1 MLDIRLTFSTII
13 FIFPFSM
20 NVEPCSLSNQISRR
34 PLEKARPEIYLQI
47 KNLQDMLGIK
57 S

>member
-1 MLDIRLTFSTII
+1 MLDLRLTFSKII
-13 FIFPFSM
+13 IIFPFSM

-34 PLEKARPEIYLQI
+34 PLEKAWPEIYLQI